1 MMLTRAS
8 RTRFFAAMRTLAV
21 LSVVLSLFLSL
32 APPAAFAAGGL
43 TGNLSG
49 IVHDTTGAAVSGA
62 TVTLSSP
69 SGTYK
74 QTTDGR
80 GHFTFLGVQID
91 TYLISVEA
99 KGFEPV
105 SRSGLT
111 ITGDITSDLGI
122 VTLSKTS
129 EPRIIGGANAH
140 SLSSAFQPTQ
150 TVPQF
155 TIAGSVL
162 TAAQGKQA
170 SASETDVL
178 LAAPGFQQDKSGNL
192 ILEGST
198 TDQVHFFFD
207 GVDFTDPG
215 FNRNGNNYFF
225 NGISSTQIVPG
236 AGDPSQG
243 DSGAGAVNLVVK
255 RGTYPGS
262 GLLDGELLDRPFMHQ
277 FNFQYGIATKNN
289 MFSDYVSYFRLDRN
303 FQYGPWGTSVY
314 DNNVFYNA
322 ANYQEEGDF
331 VNNFVFRFGKD
342 QNQSLQFLYYNNTLS
357 QYDNVAGVNLP
368 YDNLYAPTIGNVQ
381 AFTAAP
387 DGAVIPANIIAQLI
401 RPESGQLP
409 GGNTSPCCGSKD
421 YATQPDSVSNTSL
434 VKFEYDNQLNATT
447 SLNLRYFHSDILN
460 SAYPVGAQENFPN
473 PFPLAGQTAGGS
485 RTGGI
490 FELTKEADEHN
501 LLTLSGNVEDARPNF
516 GSVFNP
522 IGLESLGEN
531 LALFVRPANPNEPV
545 SSTNQC
551 PISTADY
558 PGACFLQQYYY
569 KTGGTPS
576 PPSLDL
582 NSQNL
587 QKYYGLGLRDQ
598 ITVNSKWRVD
608 LGVRYDLINQGFGPT
623 LYDQDEN
630 IQPVPGSPSTYYV
643 ADYGNVEQPH
653 FIEPRLGTSFKIDT
667 NDSVAFTYGKSIN
680 ETGSGEQASPNNFDE
695 YAPFANIPITPALA
709 NAFQPSYGIFGQYYP
724 NNTLTAATCYPQ
736 IPFPVGATA
745 SSAPSYAGSIGKNLQ
760 FGKPC
765 SNLGEL
771 LYFNGDA
778 YYPEVAAVVPA
789 VFENYDFNYSHQFS
803 NGSAVRI
810 APFFRQGKNIQVAT
824 APLIYNPVTGVYSFG
839 SLVNQPG
846 GKNTTTGVNLQYTL
860 PDRKYG
866 LTGFVSATYVNEFTN
881 TPPAGDNPYGQDFE
895 PYVLPQSYATGD
907 LYRAGFVSPF
917 TANLGLSYK
926 LKSGFRVNPIVH
938 FNVGYPYNAGL
949 LTPIVSSLFG
959 PENVPNTNLTN
970 QFGPAGSPQFV
981 DPANPGDT
989 TNPIIAATRG
999 AKETPSGGGLLS
1011 RPQITAD
1018 LTLEY
1023 TPPNSRATFGVQVQ
1037 NLLGNEYFGVPAPNI
1052 YNYYP
1057 VTTGVAGPLTG
1068 QNTTGLAFPGLAN
1081 VVSSQINP
1089 YGAYTIPSAGGA
1101 PTNFRFYFQYAL

>member
-1 MMLTRAS
+1 
-8 RTRFFAAMRTLAV
+8 MRTLAV
-21 LSVVLSLFLSL
+21 LSVVFSLFLSL

-49 IVHDTTGAAVSGA
+49 IVHDQAGAAIPGA
-62 TVTLSSP
+62 TITLSSP

-80 GHFTFLGVQID
+80 GHFNFLGVQID

-111 ITGDITSDLGI
+111 ITGDITSDLGVI
-122 VTLSKTS
+122 TLSKTS
-129 EPRIIGGANAH
+129 EPRIIGGASAH
-140 SLSSAFQPTQ
+140 SLSSAFQPSQ

-262 GLLDGELLDRPFMHQ
+262 GLLDGELLNRPFLHQ

-289 MFSDYVSYFRLDRN
+289 MFSDYVSYFKLDRN
-303 FQYGPWGTSVY
+303 VQYGPWGTSAY
-314 DNNVFYNA
+314 DNNVFYNSP
-322 ANYQEEGDF
+322 NYTEEGDF

-342 QNQSLQFLYYNNTLS
+342 QNQSLQFLYYNNTDT

-368 YDNLYAPTIGNVQ
+368 YDNIYGPTIADVQ
-381 AFTAAP
+381 ALTASNIT
-387 DGAVIPANIIAQLI
+387 GAVMPTSVVQALLK
-401 RPESGQLP
+401 PESGQLP
-409 GGNTSPCCGSKD
+409 GGNTSPCCGNTD
-421 YATQPDSVSNTSL
+421 YATQPDNVSNTSL
-434 VKFEYDNQLNATT
+434 IKFEYDNQLNATT
-447 SLNLRYFHSDILN
+447 SLNLRYFNSNILN
-460 SAYPVGAQENFPN
+460 SSYPVGAQENYPN
-473 PFPLAGQTAGGS
+473 PYPLAGQTAGGS
-485 RTGGI
+485 RVGGI

-501 LLTLSGNVEDARPNF
+501 LITLSGNVEDARPNF
-516 GSVFNP
+516 GSVFGP
-522 IGLESLGEN
+522 IGVEALGAN
-531 LALFVRPANPNEPV
+531 AALFVKPANPNAPV
-545 SSTNQC
+545 SASNPC
-551 PISTADY
+551 PISTTDY

-569 KTGGTPS
+569 KTGGTPY

-582 NSQNL
+582 DSANL
-587 QKYYGLGLRDQ
+587 QKYYGVGLRDQ

-608 LGVRYDLINQGFGPT
+608 LGVRYDLINQGFGPN
-623 LYDQDEN
+623 LFYQDEN
-630 IQPVPGSPSTYYV
+630 TQPVPGAPSAFYIP
-643 ADYGNVEQPH
+643 DYGNVEQPH
-653 FIEPRLGTSFKIDT
+653 FIEPRLGTSFKIDR

-680 ETGSGEQASPNNFDE
+680 ETGSGEQASPNNPDE
-695 YAPFANIPITPALA
+695 TNVFANIPITPALTSVYQA
-709 NAFQPSYGIFGQYYP
+709 STGTFGP
-724 NNTLTAATCYPQ
+724 TVTPLTCYPNV
-736 IPFPVGATA
+736 PFPVGATSA
-745 SSAPSYAGSIGKNLQ
+745 SAPSYAGSVGKNLQ
-760 FGKPC
+760 LGKPC
-765 SNLGEL
+765 SSLAQL
-771 LYFNGDA
+771 LYFNEDA
-778 YYPEVAAVVPA
+778 YFPEIAAVTPA
-789 VFENYDFNYSHQFS
+789 VFENYDFNYSHQFP

-846 GKNTTTGVNLQYTL
+846 GKNTTTGVDLQYTL

-866 LTGFVSATYVNEFTN
+866 ITGFVSATYVNEFTN
-881 TPPAGDNPYGQDFE
+881 TPPAGDNPYPQDFE

-917 TANLGLSYK
+917 TTNIGLSYAF
-926 LKSGFRVNPIVH
+926 KSGFRINPIVH

-970 QFGPAGSPQFV
+970 QFGPAGAPQFV

-989 TNPIIAATRG
+989 SNPVIAATRG

-1011 RPQITAD
+1011 RPQLTAD

-1023 TPPNSRATFGVQVQ
+1023 TPPNSRATFGVQIL
-1037 NLLGNEYFGVPAPNI
+1037 NLLNNEYYGVPAPNI

-1068 QNTTGLAFPGLAN
+1068 QNTTGLAYPGLAN
-1081 VVSSQINP
+1081 IVAKEINP
-1089 YGAYTIPSAGGA
+1089 YAAYTIPTVNVA
-1101 PTNFRFYFQYAL
+1101 PTNFRLYFQYAL